1 MKKYLVEI
9 TETYQKQI
17 TVKADSKEE
26 TMRKIKER
34 YDNEEIILNEQS
46 YIDTNFDVIKESKIL
61 DHDER

>member
-26 TMRKIKER
+26 AMRKIKER
-34 YDNEEIILNEQS
+34 YDNEETILNEQS